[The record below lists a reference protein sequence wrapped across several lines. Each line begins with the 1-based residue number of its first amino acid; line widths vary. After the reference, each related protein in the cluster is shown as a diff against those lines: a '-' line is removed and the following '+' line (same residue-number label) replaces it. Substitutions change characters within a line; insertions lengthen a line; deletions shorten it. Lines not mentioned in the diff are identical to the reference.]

1 MEHTGYCCPFS
12 MHGVEVGEESM
23 DIDRVENI
31 FMPVK
36 FNTFNLGLES
46 EELEVLMLLFN
57 TLDFKDV
64 SDISFMTN
72 SILAQS

>member
-1 MEHTGYCCPFS
+1 
-12 MHGVEVGEESM
+12 M